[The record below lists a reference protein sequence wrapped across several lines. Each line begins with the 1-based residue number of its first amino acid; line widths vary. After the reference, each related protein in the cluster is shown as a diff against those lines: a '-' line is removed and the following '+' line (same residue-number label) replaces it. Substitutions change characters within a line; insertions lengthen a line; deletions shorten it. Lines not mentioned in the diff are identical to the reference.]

1 MNSLPI
7 DDVLPALRDALANRH
22 EAVLEAPPGAGKTTR
37 VPLALLNEP
46 WLAGQTILMLEP
58 RRLAAR
64 AAAERLASELG
75 EKVGETVG
83 YRIRLD
89 SKVGPN
95 TRIEVVTEGI
105 LTRRLQD
112 DPALDG
118 VGLLIFDE
126 YHERSLDAD
135 LALALSLNGRD
146 LFRDEQPLKILLMSA
161 TLEGERL
168 AGLLDDAPIL
178 RSEGRMFPVQM
189 RWGRPYQVGEFI
201 EPRLVQTI
209 LDALQDETGS
219 VLVFLPGQAEIRRVN
234 QQLADALGDRS
245 DVLLCPLHGEL
256 DLNAQRAAIDPA
268 PAGKRKVVLA
278 TNIAE
283 TSLTINGVRV
293 VIDAG
298 LARVPRFDPGSG
310 MTRLDT
316 QRISR
321 ASATQRAGRAGRLE
335 PGVCYRLWSEDQ
347 HEGLAAYGSA
357 EILAADLAG
366 LALQLAR
373 WGVTPAQLVWLD
385 VPPTAA
391 YAQAQDLLQ
400 RLGAL
405 NDDKLTA
412 HGQKMAELP
421 AHPRIAHLLLRGQDL
436 GLAVTACDVAALLG
450 ERDILRGGGADLH
463 SRLALL
469 SGEERARGSQGG
481 VQRAKQLA
489 RQYRGYLRG
498 RATQPVADPEH
509 PRWLGA
515 LNDDK
520 LTAHGQKMAELPAH
534 PRIAHLLLRGQDLGL
549 AATACDV
556 AALLGERDILRGGG
570 ADLHSRLAL
579 LSGEERARGT
589 QGGVQRAKQLARQY
603 RGYLRGRATQP
614 VADPEHPRWLGALL
628 ALAYPDR
635 VAQQRRPGGA
645 EYRLANGRAA
655 VFAEADSLMKQ
666 AWLVIADLG
675 SRQGQREERIYLAAD
690 FDPTLFDTVLAEQVR
705 NVDQLDWDER
715 EGVLRAERQRKVGEL
730 VLSREP
736 LSGLDENARSQALVN
751 LVRRKGL
758 ELLPWTPEL
767 RQWQAR
773 VRLLRELDTGKTSE
787 WPDVSDSAL
796 LASLEHWLMP
806 YLGKVSRLS
815 HFANLDISSYL
826 HNLLPWPLPQRLD
839 ELAPQHLKV
848 PSGSS
853 VRLDYSEHPP
863 ILAVRLQELF
873 GLADTPRIAGGRQ
886 VVKLHLLS
894 PARRPVQVTQDLAN
908 FWRSTYAEVKKD
920 LKGRYPK
927 HYWPDD
933 PLVAEATARIK
944 PRK

>member
-1 MNSLPI
+1 MISLPI
-7 DDVLPALRDALANRH
+7 DEVLPALRVALAARH

-46 WLAGQTILMLEP
+46 WLEGQTILMLEP

-112 DPALDG
+112 DPALEG

-126 YHERSLDAD
+126 FHERSLDAD
-135 LALALSLNGRD
+135 LALALSLNGRE
-146 LFRDEQPLKILLMSA
+146 LFREDQPLKILLMSA

-178 RSEGRMFPVQM
+178 RSEGRMYPVAM
-189 RWGRPYQVGEFI
+189 RWGRPFQPGEFI

-209 LDALQDETGS
+209 LEALNDETGS
-219 VLVFLPGQAEIRRVN
+219 VLVFLPGQAEIRRVH
-234 QQLADALGDRS
+234 QQLADALGDS
-245 DVLLCPLHGEL
+245 TQVLLCPLHGEL
-256 DLNAQRAAIDPA
+256 DLAAQRAAIDPA

-283 TSLTINGVRV
+283 TSLTIDGVRV

-335 PGVCYRLWSEDQ
+335 PGVCYRLWSQDQ
-347 HEGLAAYGSA
+347 HEQLAAYASA
-357 EILAADLAG
+357 EILSADLAG
-366 LALQLAR
+366 LALQLGR
-373 WGVTPAQLVWLD
+373 WGVTPGQLVWLD
-385 VPPTAA
+385 IPPAAA

-405 NDDKLTA
+405 DGETLTR
-412 HGQKMAELP
+412 HGQAMAELP
-421 AHPRIAHLLLRGQDL
+421 AHPCIGHLLLRGQTL
-436 GLAVTACDVAALLG
+436 GLADMACDVAALLG
-450 ERDILRGGGADLH
+450 ERDILRGAGADLH
-463 SRLALL
+463 SRLVLL
-469 SGEERARGSQGG
+469 SGAERAARGAQGG
-481 VQRAKQLA
+481 VQRARQLA

-498 RATQPVADPEH
+498 KAAQPV
-509 PRWLGA
+509 
-515 LNDDK
+515 
-520 LTAHGQKMAELPAH
+520 
-534 PRIAHLLLRGQDLGL
+534 
-549 AATACDV
+549 
-556 AALLGERDILRGGG
+556 
-570 ADLHSRLAL
+570 S
-579 LSGEERARGT
+579 
-589 QGGVQRAKQLARQY
+589 
-603 RGYLRGRATQP
+603 
-614 VADPEHPRWLGALL
+614 DPEHPRWLGALL

-635 VAQQRRPGGA
+635 VAQQRRAGGA

-655 VFAEADSLMKQ
+655 LFAEADSLMKQ

-690 FDPTLFDTVLAEQVR
+690 FDPALFDSVLSEQVR
-705 NVDQLDWDER
+705 VVDQLDWDER

-736 LSGLDENARSQALVN
+736 LTGLDESARSQALVN

-773 VRLLRELDTGKTSE
+773 VALLRQLDLAGKGESE
-787 WPDVSDSAL
+787 WPDVSDAVL
-796 LASLEHWLMP
+796 LKSLEHWLMP

-815 HFANLDISSYL
+815 HFANLDLSSIV

-839 ELAPQHLKV
+839 EQAPHHLSV

-853 VRLDYSEHPP
+853 IRLDYSEHPP

-873 GLADTPRIAGGRQ
+873 GLSDTPRIAGGRQ

-944 PRK
+944 PRKS

>member
-7 DDVLPALRDALANRH
+7 DEVLPALREALATRH

-37 VPLALLNEP
+37 VPLAMLDEP

-105 LTRRLQD
+105 LTRRLQE

-135 LALALSLNGRD
+135 LALALSLNGRE

-168 AGLLDDAPIL
+168 AGLLNDAPIL
-178 RSEGRMFPVQM
+178 RSEGRMYPVTM
-189 RWGRPYQVGEFI
+189 RWGRPFQPGEFI
-201 EPRLVQTI
+201 EPRVVQTI
-209 LDALQDETGS
+209 LDALNDESGS
-219 VLVFLPGQAEIRRVN
+219 LLVFLPGQAEIRRVH
-234 QQLADALGDRS
+234 QQLADALGERS
-245 DVLLCPLHGEL
+245 EVLLCPLHGEL
-256 DLNAQRAAIDPA
+256 DLAAQRAAIDPA
-268 PAGKRKVVLA
+268 PPGQRKVVLA

-335 PGVCYRLWSEDQ
+335 PGVCYRLWSQDQ
-347 HEGLAAYGSA
+347 HEQLAAYASP
-357 EILAADLAG
+357 EILSADLAG
-366 LALQLAR
+366 LALQLGR
-373 WGVTPAQLVWLD
+373 WGVTPGQLVWLD
-385 VPPTAA
+385 VPPAAA
-391 YAQAQDLLQ
+391 YAQAQDLLE

-405 NDDKLTA
+405 QGASAEDWKLTR
-412 HGQKMAELP
+412 HGQAMAELP
-421 AHPRIAHLLLRGQDL
+421 THPRIAHLLLRGQAL
-436 GLAVTACDVAALLG
+436 GLADMACDVAALLG
-450 ERDILRGGGADLH
+450 ERDILRGAGADLH
-463 SRLALL
+463 SRLMLL
-469 SGEERARGSQGG
+469 SGKERAARGAQGG
-481 VQRAKQLA
+481 VQRARQLA

-498 RATQPVADPEH
+498 KAESPV
-509 PRWLGA
+509 
-515 LNDDK
+515 
-520 LTAHGQKMAELPAH
+520 
-534 PRIAHLLLRGQDLGL
+534 
-549 AATACDV
+549 
-556 AALLGERDILRGGG
+556 
-570 ADLHSRLAL
+570 S
-579 LSGEERARGT
+579 
-589 QGGVQRAKQLARQY
+589 
-603 RGYLRGRATQP
+603 
-614 VADPEHPRWLGALL
+614 DPEHPRWLGALL

-635 VAQQRRPGGA
+635 VAQQRRSGGA

-655 VFAEADSLMKQ
+655 LFAEADSLMKQ
-666 AWLVIADLG
+666 PWLVIADLG

-690 FDPTLFDTVLAEQVR
+690 FDPALFDSVLAEQVR
-705 NVDQLDWDER
+705 CVDQLDWDER

-736 LSGLDENARSQALVN
+736 LTGLDETARSQALVN

-773 VRLLRELDTGKTSE
+773 VALLRQLDLSKQGESE
-787 WPDVSDSAL
+787 WPDVSDAAL

-806 YLGKVSRLS
+806 YLGRVSRLS
-815 HFANLDISSYL
+815 HFASLDVSSFV

-839 ELAPQHLKV
+839 EQAPHHLSV

-853 VRLDYSEHPP
+853 IRLDYSEQPP

-873 GLADTPRIAGGRQ
+873 GLAETPRIASGRQ

-933 PLVAEATARIK
+933 PLVAEATARAK
-944 PRK
+944 PRKS

>member
-1 MNSLPI
+1 MISLPI
-7 DDVLPALRDALANRH
+7 DEVLPALRQALRERH

-46 WLAGQTILMLEP
+46 WLAGQRIVMLEP

-89 SKVGPN
+89 SKVGPT

-105 LTRRLQD
+105 LTRRLQE
-112 DPALDG
+112 DPALEG

-126 YHERSLDAD
+126 FHERSLDAD
-135 LALALSLNGRD
+135 LALALSLNGRE

-168 AGLLDDAPIL
+168 ASLLGDAPVL
-178 RSEGRMFPVQM
+178 RSEGRMYPVAM
-189 RWGRPYQVGEFI
+189 RWGRPFVPGEFI
-201 EPRLVQTI
+201 EPRVVQTV
-209 LDALQDETGS
+209 LDAIHDESGS
-219 VLVFLPGQAEIRRVN
+219 VLVFLPGQAEIRRVT
-234 QQLADALGDRS
+234 QQLADALGQRS
-245 DVLLCPLHGEL
+245 DIALCPLHGEL
-256 DLNAQRAAIDPA
+256 DLTAQRAAIEPA
-268 PAGKRKVVLA
+268 PSGTRKVVLA

-283 TSLTINGVRV
+283 TSLTIDGVRV

-347 HEGLAAYGSA
+347 HAQLAAYGSA
-357 EILAADLAG
+357 EILQADLAG

-373 WGVTPAQLVWLD
+373 WGVTPEQLTWLD
-385 VPPTAA
+385 VPPAA
-391 YAQAQDLLQ
+391 SYAQARQLLE

-405 NDDKLTA
+405 GGLKLTA
-412 HGQKMAELP
+412 HGEAMAQLP
-421 AHPRIAHLLLRGQDL
+421 AHPRIAHLLLRGHDL
-436 GLAVTACDVAALLG
+436 GLAAMACDVAALLG
-450 ERDILRGGGADLH
+450 ERDILRGAGADVH

-469 SGEERARGSQGG
+469 SGENRAARGGQGG
-481 VQRAKQLA
+481 VQRARQLA
-489 RQYRGYLRG
+489 RQYQGYLRG
-498 RATQPVADPEH
+498 KPAQPVADP
-509 PRWLGA
+509 
-515 LNDDK
+515 D
-520 LTAHGQKMAELPAH
+520 
-534 PRIAHLLLRGQDLGL
+534 
-549 AATACDV
+549 
-556 AALLGERDILRGGG
+556 
-570 ADLHSRLAL
+570 HS
-579 LSGEERARGT
+579 
-589 QGGVQRAKQLARQY
+589 
-603 RGYLRGRATQP
+603 
-614 VADPEHPRWLGALL
+614 RWLGALL

-635 VAQQRRPGGA
+635 IAQQRKPGGA

-655 VFAEADSLMKQ
+655 LFSEVDGLMKQ
-666 AWLVIADLG
+666 PWLVVADLG
-675 SRQGQREERIYLAAD
+675 SRQGQREERIYLAAE
-690 FDPTLFDTVLAEQVR
+690 FDPALLDGVLNEQVSV
-705 NVDQLDWDER
+705 VDQLDWDER

-736 LSGLDENARSQALVN
+736 LTGLDEASRTQALVN

-773 VRLLRELDTGKTSE
+773 VALLRQLDVSNQGQSE
-787 WPDVSDSAL
+787 WPDVSDAAL
-796 LASLEHWLMP
+796 LAGLEDWLGP
-806 YLGKVSRLS
+806 YLGRVSRLS
-815 HFANLDISSYL
+815 HFASLDLSSIV
-826 HNLLPWPLPQRLD
+826 HNLLKWPLPQRLD
-839 ELAPQHLKV
+839 ELAPQHIKV

-886 VVKLHLLS
+886 VVKLHMLS

-933 PLVAEATARIK
+933 PLVAEATARAK
-944 PRK
+944 PRKS

>member
-1 MNSLPI
+1 MISLPI
-7 DDVLPALRDALANRH
+7 DAVLPALRQALADRD

-37 VPLALLNEP
+37 VPLALLHES

-75 EKVGETVG
+75 EQVGETVG

-105 LTRRLQD
+105 LTRRLQE
-112 DPALDG
+112 DPSLEG

-126 YHERSLDAD
+126 FHERSLDAD
-135 LALALSLNGRD
+135 LALALSLNGRA
-146 LFRDEQPLKILLMSA
+146 LFRDEQSLKILLMSA

-168 AGLLDDAPIL
+168 SSLLDDAPVIS
-178 RSEGRMFPVQM
+178 SEGRMFPVSMQ
-189 RWGRPYQVGEFI
+189 WGRPFQPGEFI
-201 EPRLVQTI
+201 EPRVVQTV
-209 LDALQDETGS
+209 LDALGNESGS

-234 QQLADALGDRS
+234 QQLADALGERS
-245 DVLLCPLHGEL
+245 DVMLCPLHGEL
-256 DLNAQRAAIDPA
+256 DLSAQRAAIEPA
-268 PAGKRKVVLA
+268 PSGKRKVVLA

-283 TSLTINGVRV
+283 TSLTIDGVRV

-335 PGVCYRLWSEDQ
+335 PGVCYRLWSEAQ
-347 HEGLAAYGSA
+347 HEQLAAYGAA
-357 EILAADLAG
+357 EILQADLAG

-373 WGVTPAQLVWLD
+373 WGVEPAQLVWLD
-385 VPPTAA
+385 VPPAAA
-391 YAQAQDLLQ
+391 YAQAQDLLG

-405 NDDKLTA
+405 SRKPGEDYKLTP
-412 HGQKMAELP
+412 HGQSMAELP
-421 AHPRIAHLLLRGQDL
+421 AHPRIGHLLLRGQEL
-436 GLAVTACDVAALLG
+436 GLGSLACDVAALLG
-450 ERDILRGGGADLH
+450 ERDILRGAGADLH
-463 SRLALL
+463 SRLTLL
-469 SGEERARGSQGG
+469 AGTERANRGAQGG
-481 VQRAKQLA
+481 VQRAKQLS

-498 RATQPVADPEH
+498 APKTPVTDP
-509 PRWLGA
+509 
-515 LNDDK
+515 D
-520 LTAHGQKMAELPAH
+520 
-534 PRIAHLLLRGQDLGL
+534 
-549 AATACDV
+549 
-556 AALLGERDILRGGG
+556 
-570 ADLHSRLAL
+570 
-579 LSGEERARGT
+579 
-589 QGGVQRAKQLARQY
+589 
-603 RGYLRGRATQP
+603 
-614 VADPEHPRWLGALL
+614 HPRWLGALL

-635 VAQQRRPGGA
+635 VAQQRRAGGA

-655 VFAEADSLMKQ
+655 LFSEPDALMKEP
-666 AWLVIADLG
+666 WLVIADLG
-675 SRQGQREERIYLAAD
+675 SRQGQKEERIYLAAE
-690 FDPTLFDTVLAEQVR
+690 FDPALFDSVLGEQVTSF
-705 NVDQLDWDER
+705 DQLDWDER
-715 EGVLRAERQRKVGEL
+715 EGVFRAERQRKAGEL
-730 VLSREP
+730 IISREP
-736 LSGLDENARSQALVN
+736 LTGLDDSARGQALLA

-773 VRLLRELDTGKTSE
+773 VGLLRHLDLEQQGSSE
-787 WPDVSDSAL
+787 WPDVSNAAL
-796 LASLEHWLMP
+796 LERLEHWLLP
-806 YLGKVSRLS
+806 YLGKVTRLS
-815 HFANLDISSYL
+815 HFGNLDLSSIL
-826 HNLLPWPLPQRLD
+826 HNLLPWPLPQRL
-839 ELAPQHLKV
+839 EEQAPHHLSV

-853 VRLDYSEHPP
+853 VRLDYSEYPP

-873 GLADTPRIAGGRQ
+873 GLSDTPRIANGRQ
-886 VVKLHLLS
+886 IVKLHLLS

-933 PLVAEATARIK
+933 PLIAEPTARVK

>member
-1 MNSLPI
+1 MICLPI
-7 DDVLPALRDALANRH
+7 DEVLPALRQALRERH

-46 WLAGQTILMLEP
+46 WLAGQKIVMLEP

-105 LTRRLQD
+105 LTRRLQH
-112 DPALDG
+112 DPALEG

-126 YHERSLDAD
+126 FHERSLDAD
-135 LALALSLNGRD
+135 LALALSLNGRE
-146 LFRDEQPLKILLMSA
+146 LFRDEQPLKLLLMSA

-168 AGLLDDAPIL
+168 SSVLDNAPVV
-178 RSEGRMFPVQM
+178 RSEGRMYPVAL
-189 RWGRPYQVGEFI
+189 RWGRPFVPGEFI
-201 EPRLVQTI
+201 EPRVVQTV
-209 LDALQDETGS
+209 LDAINDESGS
-219 VLVFLPGQAEIRRVN
+219 LLVFLPGQAEIRRVN
-234 QQLADALGDRS
+234 QQLAKALGSRS
-245 DVLLCPLHGEL
+245 DILLCPLHGEL
-256 DLNAQRAAIDPA
+256 DLAAQRAAIEPA
-268 PAGKRKVVLA
+268 ASGVRKVVLA

-283 TSLTINGVRV
+283 TSLTIDGVRV

-347 HEGLAAYGSA
+347 HAQLAAYGSA
-357 EILAADLAG
+357 EILQADLAG

-373 WGVTPAQLVWLD
+373 WGVTPHELVWLD
-385 VPPTAA
+385 VPPAA
-391 YAQAQDLLQ
+391 SYAQAQQLLE

-405 NDDKLTA
+405 SNGKLTP
-412 HGQKMAELP
+412 HGEAMAELA
-421 AHPRIAHLLLRGQDL
+421 AHPRIAHLLLRGQAL
-436 GLAVTACDVAALLG
+436 GLADMACDVAALLG
-450 ERDILRGGGADLH
+450 ERDILRGAGADVH

-469 SGEERARGSQGG
+469 SGESRAARGGQGG

-489 RQYRGYLRG
+489 RQYRGMLRG
-498 RATQPVADPEH
+498 KATQPVADP
-509 PRWLGA
+509 
-515 LNDDK
+515 D
-520 LTAHGQKMAELPAH
+520 
-534 PRIAHLLLRGQDLGL
+534 
-549 AATACDV
+549 
-556 AALLGERDILRGGG
+556 
-570 ADLHSRLAL
+570 
-579 LSGEERARGT
+579 
-589 QGGVQRAKQLARQY
+589 
-603 RGYLRGRATQP
+603 
-614 VADPEHPRWLGALL
+614 HPRWLGALL

-635 VAQQRRPGGA
+635 VAQQRKSGGA

-655 VFAEADSLMKQ
+655 LFGEVDGLMKQ
-666 AWLVIADLG
+666 PWLVIADLG
-675 SRQGQREERIYLAAD
+675 SRQGQREERIYLAAE
-690 FDPTLFDTVLAEQVR
+690 FDPVLLDGVLSEQVSV
-705 NVDQLDWDER
+705 VDQLDWDER

-736 LSGLDENARSQALVN
+736 LTGLDEAARTQALVS

-773 VRLLRELDTGKTSE
+773 VALLRQLDIESQGQSE
-787 WPDVSDSAL
+787 WPDVSDAAL
-796 LASLEHWLMP
+796 LATLEEWLAP
-806 YLGKVSRLS
+806 YLGRVTRLS
-815 HFANLDISSYL
+815 HFANLDLSSIVRNVL
-826 HNLLPWPLPQRLD
+826 KWPLPQRLD
-839 ELAPQHLKV
+839 ELAPHHITV

-873 GLADTPRIAGGRQ
+873 GSSDTPRIAGGRQ
-886 VVKLHLLS
+886 TVKLHLLS

-933 PLVAEATARIK
+933 PLVAQATARIK
-944 PRK
+944 PRKG

>member
-1 MNSLPI
+1 MISLPI
-7 DDVLPALRDALANRH
+7 DEVLPALRQALRERH

-46 WLAGQTILMLEP
+46 WLAGQRIVMLEP

-89 SKVGPN
+89 SKVGPT

-105 LTRRLQD
+105 LTRRLQE
-112 DPALDG
+112 DPALEG

-126 YHERSLDAD
+126 FHERSLDAD
-135 LALALSLNGRD
+135 LALALSLNGRE

-168 AGLLDDAPIL
+168 ASLLDDAPVL
-178 RSEGRMFPVQM
+178 RSEGRMYPVAM
-189 RWGRPYQVGEFI
+189 RWGRPFVPGEFI
-201 EPRLVQTI
+201 EPRVVQTV
-209 LDALQDETGS
+209 LDAIHDESGS
-219 VLVFLPGQAEIRRVN
+219 VLVFLPGQAEIRRVT
-234 QQLADALGDRS
+234 QQLADALGQRS
-245 DVLLCPLHGEL
+245 DIALCPLHGEL
-256 DLNAQRAAIDPA
+256 DLAAQRAAIEPA
-268 PAGKRKVVLA
+268 PSGTRKVVLA

-283 TSLTINGVRV
+283 TSLTIDGVRV

-347 HEGLAAYGSA
+347 HAQLSAYGSA
-357 EILAADLAG
+357 EILQADLAG

-373 WGVTPAQLVWLD
+373 WGVTPEQLTWLD
-385 VPPTAA
+385 VPPAA
-391 YAQAQDLLQ
+391 SYAQAQQLLE

-405 NDDKLTA
+405 GGLKLMP
-412 HGQKMAELP
+412 HGEAMAQLP
-421 AHPRIAHLLLRGQDL
+421 AHPRIAHLLLRGHDL
-436 GLAVTACDVAALLG
+436 GLAAMACDVAALLG
-450 ERDILRGGGADLH
+450 ERDILRGAGADVH

-469 SGEERARGSQGG
+469 SGENRAARGGQGG
-481 VQRAKQLA
+481 VQRARQLA
-489 RQYRGYLRG
+489 RQYQGYLRG
-498 RATQPVADPEH
+498 KPAQPVADP
-509 PRWLGA
+509 
-515 LNDDK
+515 D
-520 LTAHGQKMAELPAH
+520 
-534 PRIAHLLLRGQDLGL
+534 
-549 AATACDV
+549 
-556 AALLGERDILRGGG
+556 
-570 ADLHSRLAL
+570 HS
-579 LSGEERARGT
+579 
-589 QGGVQRAKQLARQY
+589 
-603 RGYLRGRATQP
+603 
-614 VADPEHPRWLGALL
+614 RWLGALL

-635 VAQQRRPGGA
+635 IAQQRKPGGA

-655 VFAEADSLMKQ
+655 LFSEVDGLMKQ
-666 AWLVIADLG
+666 PWLVVADLG
-675 SRQGQREERIYLAAD
+675 SRQGQREERIYLAAE
-690 FDPTLFDTVLAEQVR
+690 FDPALLDSVLSEQVSV
-705 NVDQLDWDER
+705 VDQLDWDER

-736 LSGLDENARSQALVN
+736 LTGLDEASRIQALVN

-773 VRLLRELDTGKTSE
+773 VALLRQLDVSNQGQSE
-787 WPDVSDSAL
+787 WPDVSDAAL
-796 LASLEHWLMP
+796 LAGLEDWLGP
-806 YLGKVSRLS
+806 YLGRVSRLS
-815 HFANLDISSYL
+815 HFANLDLSSIV
-826 HNLLPWPLPQRLD
+826 HNLLKWPLPQRLD
-839 ELAPQHLKV
+839 ELAPQHIKV

-894 PARRPVQVTQDLAN
+894 PARRPVQVTQDLGN

-933 PLVAEATARIK
+933 PLVAEATARAK
-944 PRK
+944 PRKS

>member
-1 MNSLPI
+1 MKSLPI
-7 DDVLPALRDALANRH
+7 DAVLPALRAALSQRH

-37 VPLALLNEP
+37 VPLALLDEP
-46 WLAGQTILMLEP
+46 WLAGQRILMLEP

-75 EKVGETVG
+75 EQVGQTVG

-105 LTRRLQD
+105 LTRRLQA

-126 YHERSLDAD
+126 FHERSLDAD
-135 LALALSLNGRD
+135 LALALSLNGRE
-146 LFRDEQPLKILLMSA
+146 LLRDEPPLKILLMSA

-168 AGLLDDAPIL
+168 SSLLDDAPVVS
-178 RSEGRMFPVQM
+178 SEGRMYPVDV
-189 RWGRPYQVGEFI
+189 RWGRPFQAGEFI
-201 EPRLVQTI
+201 EPRVV
-209 LDALQDETGS
+209 DAVLQAIADESGS
-219 VLVFLPGQAEIRRVN
+219 VLVFLPGQAEIRRVH
-234 QQLADALGDRS
+234 QSLQEALGDRR

-256 DLNAQRAAIDPA
+256 DLNAQRAAIDTPA
-268 PAGKRKVVLA
+268 AGLRKVVLA

-283 TSLTINGVRV
+283 TSLTIDGVRV
-293 VIDAG
+293 VVDAG

-335 PGVCYRLWSEDQ
+335 PGVCYRLWSEAQ
-347 HEGLAAYGSA
+347 HEQLAAYGAA
-357 EILAADLAG
+357 EILQADLAG
-366 LALQLAR
+366 LALQLSR
-373 WGVTPAQLVWLD
+373 WGVTPEQLRWLD
-385 VPPTAA
+385 QPPAAA
-391 YAQAQDLLQ
+391 YGQALDLLR
-400 RLGAL
+400 RLGAFKADSQDSL
-405 NDDKLTA
+405 SA
-412 HGQKMAELP
+412 HGQAMAELP

-436 GLAVTACDVAALLG
+436 GLADMACDVAALLG

-469 SGEERARGSQGG
+469 SGETRAAKGGQGG
-481 VQRAKQLA
+481 VQRARQLA

-498 RATQPVADPEH
+498 KATSAVADP
-509 PRWLGA
+509 
-515 LNDDK
+515 D
-520 LTAHGQKMAELPAH
+520 
-534 PRIAHLLLRGQDLGL
+534 
-549 AATACDV
+549 
-556 AALLGERDILRGGG
+556 
-570 ADLHSRLAL
+570 HS
-579 LSGEERARGT
+579 
-589 QGGVQRAKQLARQY
+589 
-603 RGYLRGRATQP
+603 
-614 VADPEHPRWLGALL
+614 RWLGALL

-635 VAQQRRPGGA
+635 VGQQRRAGGA

-655 VFAEADSLMKQ
+655 LFGEADALMKHS
-666 AWLVIADLG
+666 WLVIADLG

-690 FDPTLFDTVLAEQVR
+690 FDPALFDGVLAEQVR
-705 NVDQLDWDER
+705 SLDILDWDER
-715 EGVLRAERQRKVGEL
+715 ENVLRAERQRKVGEL

-736 LSGLDENARSQALVN
+736 LTGLDEDARAKALLE

-758 ELLPWTPEL
+758 ELLSWTPEL

-773 VRLLRELDTGKTSE
+773 VALLRQLDLATLGESE
-787 WPDVSDSAL
+787 WPDLSDAAL
-796 LASLEHWLMP
+796 LASLSHWLQP
-806 YLGKVSRLS
+806 YLGKVTRLS
-815 HFANLDISSYL
+815 HFAQLDLSSIL
-826 HNLLPWPLPQRLD
+826 RNLLPWPLPQRLD
-839 ELAPQHLKV
+839 EQAPVHLSV
-848 PSGSS
+848 PSGSNI
-853 VRLDYSEHPP
+853 RLDYSETPP

-873 GLADTPRIAGGRQ
+873 GLAETPRIAQGRQ
-886 VVKLHLLS
+886 QVLLHLLS

-933 PLVAEATARIK
+933 PLVAEATARAK